1 MQEERRKTLRG
12 KRRLLRTWFY
22 AVAEKVKESKQFN
35 FRYDFLSKGDIL
47 RDSVRKMILG
57 MSV

>member
-1 MQEERRKTLRG
+1 MQGSGGDAPG
-12 KRRLLRTWFY
+12 KHRLLRIWFY
-22 AVAEKVKESKQFN
+22 AAIKKAKESKQFN

-57 MSV
+57 ISV